1 MSRIPQALRQACDQN
16 FGETKEAEIIES
28 AYMQQQ
34 LKTPRAFL
42 FHALWSDLFG
52 GGTSFADETETCFVS
67 LFMLKSCVTGV
78 GNISDTSRIEH

>member
-1 MSRIPQALRQACDQN
+1 MSHIQQALRQACEQN

-42 FHALWSDLFG
+42 FHALWSDLFD

-78 GNISDTSRIEH
+78 GNISDTSRMEH

>member
-1 MSRIPQALRQACDQN
+1 MSRIPQA
-16 FGETKEAEIIES
+16 
-28 AYMQQQ
+28 MQQQ

>member
-1 MSRIPQALRQACDQN
+1 MSRIPQA
-16 FGETKEAEIIES
+16 
-28 AYMQQQ
+28 MQQQ

-67 LFMLKSCVTGV
+67 LF
-78 GNISDTSRIEH
+78 I